1 MEPVSLFYEKR
12 AQLLLKNLRARHFDA
27 CYCPNR
33 TSALA
38 AALRLIPQGSLV
50 GWGGARSADQIG
62 LQQALRDGPWRVIDR
77 ESMQTDAEREQAAH
91 DCLSAD
97 FFLTG
102 RECRQP
108 YGRTGEYRRQGKPRC
123 CHCVRSARDH
133 RDRRDEQGRRYRS
146 TRPCTVPERSPHRR
160 MSSAFSAR
168 RRARRPAAVP
178 TATARSASAIRS
190 SSRETAVLPDAS
202 MSSSSARSL
211 ASEQNWRKKSEPPLS
226 ERGLRVLPRVSRL
239 PR

>member
-38 AALRLIPQGSLV
+38 AALRMIPHDALV

-91 DCLSAD
+91 D
-97 FFLTG
+97 
-102 RECRQP
+102 
-108 YGRTGEYRRQGKPRC
+108 
-123 CHCVRSARDH
+123 
-133 RDRRDEQGRRYRS
+133 
-146 TRPCTVPERSPHRR
+146 RPEWGTNSSVP
-160 MSSAFSAR
+160 
-168 RRARRPAAVP
+168 
-178 TATARSASAIRS
+178 
-190 SSRETAVLPDAS
+190 
-202 MSSSSARSL
+202 
-211 ASEQNWRKKSEPPLS
+211 
-226 ERGLRVLPRVSRL
+226 
-239 PR
+239 

>member
-1 MEPVSLFYEKR
+1 MLLPEPDLC
-12 AQLLLKNLRARHFDA
+12 AG
-27 CYCPNR
+27 CC
-33 TSALA
+33 A
-38 AALRLIPQGSLV
+38 AADSARCPRRLGRRTFCGPDRP
-50 GWGGARSADQIG
+50 A
-62 LQQALRDGPWRVIDR
+62 QALRDGPWRVIDR

-123 CHCVRSARDH
+123 CHRVRSARDH
-133 RDRRDEQGRRYRS
+133 RDRRMNKVVDTLDEA
-146 TRPCTVPERSPHRR
+146 VHRAR
-160 MSSAFSAR
+160 TIAAPKMSSASSAK
-168 RRARRPAAVP
+168 RRARRPAAAP
-178 TATARSASAIRS
+178 TATVRNASAIRS
-190 SSRETAVLPDAS
+190 SSREIAAPPGAS

-211 ASEQNWRKKSEPPLS
+211 ASEQNRRKKSEPPLS

-239 PR
+239 LR

>member
-27 CYCPNR
+27 CYCPDR
-33 TSALA
+33 ASALA
-38 AALRLIPQGSLV
+38 AALRMIPHDALV

-102 RECRQP
+102 ANAVSL
-108 YGRTGEYRRQGKPRC
+108 TGELVNIDGKGNRVAAIVFGPREII
-123 CHCVRSARDH
+123 VITGMNKVVDTL
-133 RDRRDEQGRRYRS
+133 DEA
-146 TRPCTVPERSPHRR
+146 VH
-160 MSSAFSAR
+160 
-168 RRARRPAAVP
+168 RARTIAAPKNEQRFLGKTPCAQTGCCAVCHGEECICNQILITRNCRPAGRIHV
-178 TATARSASAIRS
+178 ILVG
-190 SSRETAVLPDAS
+190 EEL
-202 MSSSSARSL
+202 
-211 ASEQNWRKKSEPPLS
+211 
-226 ERGLRVLPRVSRL
+226 GF
-239 PR
+239 

>member
-12 AQLLLKNLRARHFDA
+12 AQILQKNLRARHFDA
-27 CYCPNR
+27 CYCPDR
-33 TSALA
+33 ASALA
-38 AALRLIPQGSLV
+38 AALRMIPHDALV

-102 RECRQP
+102 ANAVSL
-108 YGRTGEYRRQGKPRC
+108 TGELVNIDGKGNRVAAIVFGPREII
-123 CHCVRSARDH
+123 VIAGMNKVVDTL
-133 RDRRDEQGRRYRS
+133 DEA
-146 TRPCTVPERSPHRR
+146 VH
-160 MSSAFSAR
+160 
-168 RRARRPAAVP
+168 RARTIAAP
-178 TATARSASAIRS
+178 KNKQRFLGKN
-190 SSRETAVLPDAS
+190 AVRADRL
-202 MSSSSARSL
+202 
-211 ASEQNWRKKSEPPLS
+211 
-226 ERGLRVLPRVSRL
+226 LRRL

>member
-102 RECRQP
+102 ANAVSL
-108 YGRTGEYRRQGKPRC
+108 TGELVNIDGKGNRVAAIVFGPREII
-123 CHCVRSARDH
+123 VIA
-133 RDRRDEQGRRYRS
+133 
-146 TRPCTVPERSPHRR
+146 P
-160 MSSAFSAR
+160 M
-168 RRARRPAAVP
+168 
-178 TATARSASAIRS
+178 
-190 SSRETAVLPDAS
+190 
-202 MSSSSARSL
+202 
-211 ASEQNWRKKSEPPLS
+211 
-226 ERGLRVLPRVSRL
+226 
-239 PR
+239 

>member
-1 MEPVSLFYEKR
+1 MKEKTEAKSMEPVSLFYEKR
-12 AQLLLKNLRARHFDA
+12 AQILLKNLRARHFDA

-102 RECRQP
+102 ANAVSL
-108 YGRTGEYRRQGKPRC
+108 TGELVNIDGKGNRVAAIVFGPREII
-123 CHCVRSARDH
+123 VIAGMNKVMGDLDSAI
-133 RDRRDEQGRRYRS
+133 
-146 TRPCTVPERSPHRR
+146 
-160 MSSAFSAR
+160 A
-168 RRARRPAAVP
+168 RARQVAAPANAQRFDIKTPCAVTGQCADCHSP
-178 TATARSASAIRS
+178 ARVCCTTTIHQFQRIKG
-190 SSRETAVLPDAS
+190 RIKVL
-202 MSSSSARSL
+202 L
-211 ASEQNWRKKSEPPLS
+211 VGEPL
-226 ERGLRVLPRVSRL
+226 GF
-239 PR
+239 

>member
-12 AQLLLKNLRARHFDA
+12 AQILLKNLRARHFDA
-27 CYCPNR
+27 CYCPDR
-33 TSALA
+33 ASALA
-38 AALRLIPQGSLV
+38 AALRMIPHDALV

-102 RECRQP
+102 ANAVSL
-108 YGRTGEYRRQGKPRC
+108 TGELVNIDGKGNRVAAIVFGPREII
-123 CHCVRSARDH
+123 VIAGMNKVVDTL
-133 RDRRDEQGRRYRS
+133 DEA
-146 TRPCTVPERSPHRR
+146 VH
-160 MSSAFSAR
+160 
-168 RRARRPAAVP
+168 RARTIAAP
-178 TATARSASAIRS
+178 KNEQRFLGKTPCAQTATVRNASAIRS
-190 SSRETAVLPDAS
+190 SSREIAAPPGAS

-211 ASEQNWRKKSEPPLS
+211 ASEQNCRKKSEPPLS
-226 ERGLRVLPRVSRL
+226 ERGLRVSARVSRL

>member
-12 AQLLLKNLRARHFDA
+12 AQILLKNLRARHFDA

-102 RECRQP
+102 ANAVSL
-108 YGRTGEYRRQGKPRC
+108 TGELVNIDGKGNRVAAIVFGPREII
-123 CHCVRSARDH
+123 VIARWSI
-133 RDRRDEQGRRYRS
+133 RS
-146 TRPCTVPERSPHRR
+146 TKPCAVPGRSPRRR
-160 MSSAFSAR
+160 MSSASSAK

-178 TATARSASAIRS
+178 TATVRNASAIRS
-190 SSRETAVLPDAS
+190 SSREIAAPPGAS

-211 ASEQNWRKKSEPPLS
+211 ASEQNWRK
-226 ERGLRVLPRVSRL
+226 
-239 PR
+239 

>member
-77 ESMQTDAEREQAAH
+77 ESMQTGAQRAYSQRRE
-91 DCLSAD
+91 
-97 FFLTG
+97 
-102 RECRQP
+102 P
-108 YGRTGEYRRQGKPRC
+108 P
-123 CHCVRSARDH
+123 V
-133 RDRRDEQGRRYRS
+133 S
-146 TRPCTVPERSPHRR
+146 TPNIAPLPPQC
-160 MSSAFSAR
+160 AR
-168 RRARRPAAVP
+168 RRQVAAQAPDRNRR
-178 TATARSASAIRS
+178 ASR
-190 SSRETAVLPDAS
+190 T
-202 MSSSSARSL
+202 
-211 ASEQNWRKKSEPPLS
+211 
-226 ERGLRVLPRVSRL
+226 G
-239 PR
+239 

>member
-12 AQLLLKNLRARHFDA
+12 AQILLKNLRARHFDA

-97 FFLTG
+97 FFLTDNSQSLF
-102 RECRQP
+102 CF
-108 YGRTGEYRRQGKPRC
+108 
-123 CHCVRSARDH
+123 
-133 RDRRDEQGRRYRS
+133 
-146 TRPCTVPERSPHRR
+146 CTHLSP
-160 MSSAFSAR
+160 
-168 RRARRPAAVP
+168 PALI
-178 TATARSASAIRS
+178 SDS
-190 SSRETAVLPDAS
+190 
-202 MSSSSARSL
+202 
-211 ASEQNWRKKSEPPLS
+211 
-226 ERGLRVLPRVSRL
+226 
-239 PR
+239 